1 MQVGHVAVG
10 IVIAS
15 YAPELTGWA
24 GPGIAGGTMGALS
37 LESFLV
43 AMIAHWLPN
52 LDGIPIMLGW
62 APKAFHCTWSH
73 SIVTASIFSLLM
85 AIFNPAW
92 GVLIF
97 ASLFFHFLADMPSS
111 VGLPIFLPLSKKRFT
126 FNLWA
131 DTGYFGKTAFVGTY
145 RQSWTWLL
153 EGAVIL
159 FGFIRLYQ
167 LNIWPFN

>member
-15 YAPELTGWA
+15 YAPELTGNE
-24 GPGIAGGTMGALS
+24 MGALTM
-37 LESFLV
+37 ESFLV

-73 SIVTASIFSLLM
+73 SLITAGVLSLIM
-85 AIFNPAW
+85 AIFEPAW
-92 GVLIF
+92 AVLGF
-97 ASLFFHFLADMPSS
+97 ASLVLHFLADMPSS
-111 VGLPIFLPLSKKRFT
+111 VGLPIFLPISRKRFT

-131 DTGYFGKTAFVGTY
+131 DTGYFGKTSFFGTY
-145 RQSWTWLL
+145 QQSWTWLL
-153 EGAVIL
+153 EGGVIL

-167 LNIWPFN
+167 LSIFPFA